1 MQKKPSNE
9 TRQLLLD
16 QGLLLVASKGLRG
29 LTVRELAARSGV
41 NLGSFVYHFGQR
53 ERFIAELV
61 ERWYAPVYEQL
72 RLAMQRPGQDSAL
85 ARLRS
90 ALLQLIAL
98 MDLHAP
104 FVSQLLL
111 DALAGEAAAQQFL
124 LTMPARHPKLML
136 ELIAQAQHD
145 GEVVAAPPLHLLVF
159 LMSSVGLPLL
169 LATGP
174 LKDMDWLP
182 AAALP
187 WQQHLAKSDAA
198 RERLDWALRG
208 IALPERNP

>member
-16 QGLLLVASKGLRG
+16 QGLQLVASKGLRG

-136 ELIAQAQHD
+136 ELIAKAQQD

-187 WQQHLAKSDAA
+187 WQQHLATSDAA

-208 IALPERNP
+208 IALPERKP